1 MLLHISNI
9 INAPS
14 VVTSLRS
21 SQVVPV
27 LNFELAE
34 KYVNIRRAFDLLDV
48 NSDGMLSTD
57 ELEEQVRERVY
68 FTRH

>member
-1 MLLHISNI
+1 
-9 INAPS
+9 
-14 VVTSLRS
+14 
-21 SQVVPV
+21 